1 MLQEFH
7 KRQLKT
13 WTHGASWWSSSR
25 WPPCCCSCCCSCSP
39 GSSWRSRWLSSCGL
53 SLLLRG
59 RWRRE
64 AWGEAIFFS
73 VKEGKRDVA
82 VKRENSRYFTLRWAR
97 GSRPCCSCWCARC
110 RWNSCS
116 RCTCGVTLYLLGTWS
131 CDVCNWEDK
140 CFLEEV
146 EKRTLSKKCSAFFSS
161 AETSPSEKQLTCRK
175 NSLSFV
181 FSKYETKWGETSAKV
196 NLWQLLIL
204 ITVYYQTL
212 VYKHY
217 KLSINN
223 IVLS

>member
-1 MLQEFH
+1 MILHFIRKGVLIRLH
-7 KRQLKT
+7 LKACPINYSISSNCT
-13 WTHGASWWSSSR
+13 DNITSKSHLSFWLGNLVIGNWSNLFL
-25 WPPCCCSCCCSCSP
+25 
-39 GSSWRSRWLSSCGL
+39 G
-53 SLLLRG
+53 
-59 RWRRE
+59 
-64 AWGEAIFFS
+64 
-73 VKEGKRDVA
+73 KGKRGMA
-82 VKRENSRYFTLRWAR
+82 VRRENSRYFTLRWAR
-97 GSRPCCSCWCARC
+97 ESRPCCSCWCARC

-196 NLWQLLIL
+196 NLWQHLIL
-204 ITVYYQTL
+204 ITVNY
-212 VYKHY
+212 
-217 KLSINN
+217 
-223 IVLS
+223 